1 MFYLQLKFFCTSVG
15 IEEPLCI
22 ILVRS
27 IINVGT
33 PIGLNPVSVL
43 LPQRG
48 PPPECR
54 SGYST
59 AECRWRCTVVLIY
72 AACNFMP
79 VIIVPNL
86 SGLDITGKIPTEIPE
101 FIIVG
106 KLVVLLYMLV
116 YFFFL
121 LK

>member
-1 MFYLQLKFFCTSVG
+1 M
-15 IEEPLCI
+15 
-22 ILVRS
+22 
-27 IINVGT
+27 
-33 PIGLNPVSVL
+33 
-43 LPQRG
+43 
-48 PPPECR
+48 
-54 SGYST
+54 
-59 AECRWRCTVVLIY
+59 VLIY